1 MKTLPVPGS
10 KNPFSRLTF
19 VSRTSLLLVTLFG
32 LDKVL
37 AFARSIIIARRFT
50 LSAELDAFNAANNL
64 PDLLFALI
72 SGGALAMAFIPILT
86 EHITQ
91 KSRADAWALFSRIA
105 NLAFLATA
113 SLAVLVA
120 IFAKPIASSVIVPG
134 FGPEQQ
140 ALVAS
145 LMRMNLIATIIFSIS
160 GLVAAGLQAN
170 QYFLLPALAPVMYN
184 IGQIFGALVLVPIFG
199 VYGLVYGVI
208 IGSVMHLAIQI
219 PGLVK
224 YQFHWTAE
232 LTIRDEGVRE
242 MLKVAGPRLLTMFMI
257 QMMFILRDNFASRLD
272 QTGAVSALTY
282 GWMIMQVP
290 ETLLG
295 TTIATAL
302 LPTLA
307 EYASSGEWVK
317 FRDAIERAMRV
328 MVALTL
334 PVAGIGIVVLGPL
347 VKVVFG
353 FDATGSAML
362 THTTQVYMLTLT
374 GYVLQELMARSFY
387 ARKEA
392 TVPLKSV
399 IIRLIIYVVIAGLAA
414 AEFSLTVE
422 ALVLFSWLNRRV
434 EKPITAWG
442 SLFRGGLAA
451 IVAGGAAYGLLIL
464 LPLPVALA
472 AVLAAILAG
481 LVSVPLIL
489 PYLRLTLKL

>member
-1 MKTLPVPGS
+1 
-10 KNPFSRLTF
+10 
-19 VSRTSLLLVTLFG
+19 
-32 LDKVL
+32 
-37 AFARSIIIARRFT
+37 
-50 LSAELDAFNAANNL
+50 
-64 PDLLFALI
+64 
-72 SGGALAMAFIPILT
+72 
-86 EHITQ
+86 
-91 KSRADAWALFSRIA
+91 
-105 NLAFLATA
+105 
-113 SLAVLVA
+113 
-120 IFAKPIASSVIVPG
+120 
-134 FGPEQQ
+134 
-140 ALVAS
+140 
-145 LMRMNLIATIIFSIS
+145 
-160 GLVAAGLQAN
+160 
-170 QYFLLPALAPVMYN
+170 
-184 IGQIFGALVLVPIFG
+184 
-199 VYGLVYGVI
+199 
-208 IGSVMHLAIQI
+208 
-219 PGLVK
+219 
-224 YQFHWTAE
+224 
-232 LTIRDEGVRE
+232 
-242 MLKVAGPRLLTMFMI
+242 
-257 QMMFILRDNFASRLD
+257 
-272 QTGAVSALTY
+272 
-282 GWMIMQVP
+282 
-290 ETLLG
+290 
-295 TTIATAL
+295 
-302 LPTLA
+302 
-307 EYASSGEWVK
+307 
-317 FRDAIERAMRV
+317 

-399 IIRLIIYVVIAGLAA
+399 IIRLIIYVVIAGSVVKYFPQLGPAGLAA